1 MVQASD
7 HVFFS
12 LAQVAQSIED
22 HHQEVIG
29 FCRENGFH
37 GLVAYD
43 SDYALCNIPYYFSAH
58 ALKLSRNGKSLT
70 TSQYLMHE
78 VAKQLDLNP
87 NRFPIFA
94 ALLGR
99 CTAGRRSHVL
109 KEFYTRNMLILYI
122 SGLGCFGLYLKFKR
136 TREWAVLQKYFLLS
150 FILFLVSLI
159 TYLFCSNVFIYVLCC
174 PGQKTNFVNKFT

>member
-1 MVQASD
+1 MLLTRRWFPIWACAAHCITALWTFWLSWIFPISEIFGFCRDMSAHWACAAVVPGLWSSVLLA
-7 HVFFS
+7 
-12 LAQVAQSIED
+12 AQVAQSIED

-99 CTAGRRSHVL
+99 WAVWKL
-109 KEFYTRNMLILYI
+109 PQVIKEFCTKNTLI
-122 SGLGCFGLYLKFKR
+122 F
-136 TREWAVLQKYFLLS
+136 
-150 FILFLVSLI
+150 
-159 TYLFCSNVFIYVLCC
+159 
-174 PGQKTNFVNKFT
+174 

>member
-1 MVQASD
+1 MLKWCLASD
-7 HVFFS
+7 EVVFS

-99 CTAGRRSHVL
+99 
-109 KEFYTRNMLILYI
+109 
-122 SGLGCFGLYLKFKR
+122 
-136 TREWAVLQKYFLLS
+136 WAV
-150 FILFLVSLI
+150 
-159 TYLFCSNVFIYVLCC
+159 
-174 PGQKTNFVNKFT
+174 

>member
-1 MVQASD
+1 MVPTEISHVRHVACPLLWFFDSLALLGVSVSGICRFCTGESVWVLQRGGSD
-7 HVFFS
+7 RVLFS

-99 CTAGRRSHVL
+99 
-109 KEFYTRNMLILYI
+109 
-122 SGLGCFGLYLKFKR
+122 
-136 TREWAVLQKYFLLS
+136 WAV
-150 FILFLVSLI
+150 
-159 TYLFCSNVFIYVLCC
+159 
-174 PGQKTNFVNKFT
+174 